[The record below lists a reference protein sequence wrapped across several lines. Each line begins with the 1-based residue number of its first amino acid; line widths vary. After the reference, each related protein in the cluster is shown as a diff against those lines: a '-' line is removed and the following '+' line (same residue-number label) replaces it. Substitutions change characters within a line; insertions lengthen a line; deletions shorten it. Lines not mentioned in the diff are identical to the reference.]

1 MIQMILANMP
11 EQSVAVDMDELP
23 WRHTLVAHALF
34 TVAAAAAAAA
44 RAKKRDDLK
53 GLRKAVVAVRPQRLC
68 ERVLSSTLC

>member
-1 MIQMILANMP
+1 MILANMP

-34 TVAAAAAAAA
+34 TVAAAAAA